1 MKLTLKLC
9 LCLILFCQY
18 AWAAKTYVT
27 VDNVVAYKTPNGEVS
42 ETWPSR
48 TIFTSSDEDSEWIR
62 VSGHFPEGIWQ
73 PLNPN
78 LFVVNSEFVRERAS
92 ESKNAPKAVI
102 YETLKSKP
110 SRAKAYRLREDARV
124 FATRDEAENFWQFN
138 QTQLNRLDDESLV
151 TGSPVNELQANVFG
165 ISEPNGGDSPEL
177 EIWNKGYT
185 FTSNFENQK
194 VIKATGYFPQGKWK
208 KLPEHRWLARP
219 VRLQN
224 RTRPAPFSRAEGARR
239 FAVIDKSNFEVVV
252 YEVSNG
258 EQIKLMKAPVALGY
272 DRCLSAEK
280 GGKCYYTPE
289 GEYQIE
295 FKLFDA
301 DGINWCIP
309 KKMEA
314 EFKEKLARGERCW
327 RGIMGNHAMHFGNS
341 LFLHG
346 TSNPK
351 SIGSRSTHG
360 CVRLRNTDI
369 EIVFRLL
376 QNGDSVLISETPEKF
391 DLLALARKQQA
402 EAEPIEKGLSEKRT
416 TAIKAAVVT
425 LVEEGEG

>member
-1 MKLTLKLC
+1 MKLSHLLC
-9 LCLILFCQY
+9 FFFVMLCQQV
-18 AWAAKTYVT
+18 WAAKTYIT
-27 VDNVVAYKTPNGEVS
+27 VDNVEAFESPNGKLA

-62 VSGHFPEGIWQ
+62 VSGHFPEGVWQ
-73 PLNPN
+73 PLKPN
-78 LFVVNSEFVRERAS
+78 LYVANSEFVKERAS

-110 SRAKAYRLREDARV
+110 SRAKAYRLREPARV
-124 FATRDEAENFWQFN
+124 FSSREAAENYWQVKQIQLKPN
-138 QTQLNRLDDESLV
+138 ESYTQPSLMDSNLETIDYEASKDELLNDY
-151 TGSPVNELQANVFG
+151 
-165 ISEPNGGDSPEL
+165 DS
-177 EIWNKGYT
+177 WDKGYT
-185 FTSNFENQK
+185 FTSNFETNM
-194 VIKATGYFPQGKWK
+194 VIKATGFFPGGKWK
-208 KLPEHRWLARP
+208 KLPEQKWLTRP

-224 RTRPAPFSRAEGARR
+224 RTKPAPFLRKEGTKR
-239 FAVIDKSNFEVVV
+239 FAVIDKKKFEVAV
-252 YEVSNG
+252 YEVTNG
-258 EQIKLMKAPVALGY
+258 EQTKLMKAPVALGY

-289 GEYQIE
+289 GQYTIE

-314 EFKEKLARGERCW
+314 EFKEKIARGERCW

-360 CVRLRNTDI
+360 CVRLRNNDI

-376 QNGDSVLISETPEKF
+376 QNGDSVLISETPEEF
-391 DLLALARKQQA
+391 DLIALAKENN
-402 EAEPIEKGLSEKRT
+402 EAVKERT
-416 TAIKAAVVT
+416 TTESKIGSKSAVVT
-425 LVEEGEG
+425 LVEEGD